1 MKKNRIRALTV
12 IIVTALSVA
21 MAGCS
26 EMDNMSRIVRA
37 DADIA
42 QQHMDSQKRHQAP
55 LVWTDKPWVNLKP
68 IVQATPSPQKAGL
81 PACNIT
87 VGSRDGLT
95 LPEVSGLITR
105 RCGVRVILSPEV
117 MVAGSGVMSAGVTRR
132 ISGTLPVPD
141 DSGRIPLDQLGGT
154 GGGPQASAAPVMLN
168 ALHWQGQLGGL
179 LDNITAHELAE
190 KVSKIMNDI
199 ADSAQNAKS
208 TMEEMLNC
216 AEEQSCGIEQVR
228 IAVSEMDRVTQQN
241 AALVEESA
249 AATGALMQQTSRLTQ
264 VVSLFRTERST
275 AGA

>member
-87 VGSRDGLT
+87 VGSRDG
-95 LPEVSGLITR
+95 P
-105 RCGVRVILSPEV
+105 P
-117 MVAGSGVMSAGVTRR
+117 
-132 ISGTLPVPD
+132 
-141 DSGRIPLDQLGGT
+141 
-154 GGGPQASAAPVMLN
+154 
-168 ALHWQGQLGGL
+168 
-179 LDNITAHELAE
+179 
-190 KVSKIMNDI
+190 
-199 ADSAQNAKS
+199 
-208 TMEEMLNC
+208 
-216 AEEQSCGIEQVR
+216 
-228 IAVSEMDRVTQQN
+228 
-241 AALVEESA
+241 
-249 AATGALMQQTSRLTQ
+249 TGACLSWLRFTRS
-264 VVSLFRTERST
+264 ERGIYPWT
-275 AGA
+275 G